1 MTMIKLPILSMPLPD
16 GGSVVCRVEAIMG
29 ATSNMRNEE
38 LTDVYVDVMCPEGIT
53 IDVDIDSFTQNWLA
67 ALITPMSEM
76 REDHEM
82 H

>member
-1 MTMIKLPILSMPLPD
+1 MITLPILSMPLPD

-29 ATSNMRNEE
+29 ATSNMRNND

-53 IDVDIDSFTQNWLA
+53 IDVDIESFMASWLA
-67 ALITPMSEM
+67 AIVTPITELAG
-76 REDHEM
+76 EHGM